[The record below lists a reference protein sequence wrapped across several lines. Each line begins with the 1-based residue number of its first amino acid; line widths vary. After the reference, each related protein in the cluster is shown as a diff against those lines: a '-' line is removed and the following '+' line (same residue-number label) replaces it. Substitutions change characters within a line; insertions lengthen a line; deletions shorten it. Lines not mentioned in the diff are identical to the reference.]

1 MEELTLESKIIVCKK
16 SELTKEEQQLVDIAI
31 RQTEN
36 SYAPHSHFCVGAA
49 ILLENGTIVEGCNQ
63 ENAVFPAGICAERS
77 AIFSAGAKYPNETVV
92 AIAVAARSPE
102 GELTEYPVSP
112 CGICRQ
118 VLVETET
125 RFHHPVKILLYG
137 LKHIFVIEGVS
148 KLLPLTFKEF

>member
-1 MEELTLESKIIVCKK
+1 MEELTLKSKNIVCNKN
-16 SELTKEEQQLVDIAI
+16 ELAKEEQQLVDTAI
-31 RQTEN
+31 RQTDS

-49 ILLENGTIVEGCNQ
+49 LLLENGTIVEGCNQ

-77 AIFSAGAKYPNETVV
+77 AIFSAGAQYPNEPVV

-102 GELTEYPVSP
+102 GKLTEDPVSP
-112 CGICRQ
+112 CGVCRQ

-125 RFHHPVKILLYG
+125 RFQHPVKILLYG
-137 LKHIFVIEGVS
+137 QKHIFVIEGVS

>member
-1 MEELTLESKIIVCKK
+1 MEELTLKSKIIVCKK
-16 SELTKEEQQLVDIAI
+16 NELAKEEQQLVDTAI
-31 RQTEN
+31 RQTDS

-49 ILLENGTIVEGCNQ
+49 LLLENGTIVEGCNQ

-77 AIFSAGAKYPNETVV
+77 AIFSAGAQYPNEPVV

-102 GELTEYPVSP
+102 GKLTEDPVSP
-112 CGICRQ
+112 CGVCRQ

-125 RFHHPVKILLYG
+125 RFQHPVKILLYG
-137 LKHIFVIEGVS
+137 QKHIFVIEGVS

>member
-1 MEELTLESKIIVCKK
+1 MEELTLKSKIIVCKK
-16 SELTKEEQQLVDIAI
+16 NELAKEEQQLVDTAI
-31 RQTEN
+31 RQTDS

-49 ILLENGTIVEGCNQ
+49 LLLENGIIVEGCNQ

-77 AIFSAGAKYPNETVV
+77 AIFSAGAQYPNEPVV

-102 GELTEYPVSP
+102 GKLTEDPVSP
-112 CGICRQ
+112 CGVCRQ

-125 RFHHPVKILLYG
+125 RFQHPVKILLYG
-137 LKHIFVIEGVS
+137 QKHIFVIEGVS

>member
-1 MEELTLESKIIVCKK
+1 MEELTLKSKIIVCKK
-16 SELTKEEQQLVDIAI
+16 NELAKEEQQLVDTAI
-31 RQTEN
+31 RQTDS

-49 ILLENGTIVEGCNQ
+49 LLLENGTIVEGCNQ

-77 AIFSAGAKYPNETVV
+77 AIFSAGARYPNEPVV

-102 GELTEYPVSP
+102 GKLTEDPVSP
-112 CGICRQ
+112 CGVCRQ

-125 RFHHPVKILLYG
+125 RFQHPVKILLYG
-137 LKHIFVIEGVS
+137 QKHIFVIEGVS

>member
-1 MEELTLESKIIVCKK
+1 MEELTLKSKIIVCKK
-16 SELTKEEQQLVDIAI
+16 NELAKEEQQLVDTAI
-31 RQTEN
+31 RQTDS

-49 ILLENGTIVEGCNQ
+49 LLLENGTIVEGCNQ

-77 AIFSAGAKYPNETVV
+77 AIFSAGAQYPNEPVV

-102 GELTEYPVSP
+102 GELTEEPVTP

-125 RFHHPVKILLYG
+125 RFQHPIKILLYG
-137 LKHIFVIEGVS
+137 QKHIFVIEGVS

>member
-1 MEELTLESKIIVCKK
+1 MEELTLKSKIIVCKK
-16 SELTKEEQQLVDIAI
+16 NELAKEEQQLVDTAI
-31 RQTEN
+31 RQTDS

-49 ILLENGTIVEGCNQ
+49 LLLENGTIVEGCNQ

-77 AIFSAGAKYPNETVV
+77 AIFSAGAQYPNEPVV

-102 GELTEYPVSP
+102 GELTEDPVSP
-112 CGICRQ
+112 CGVCRQ

-125 RFHHPVKILLYG
+125 RFQHPVKILLYG
-137 LKHIFVIEGVS
+137 QKHIFVIEGVS

>member
-1 MEELTLESKIIVCKK
+1 MEELTLKSKIIVCKK
-16 SELTKEEQQLVDIAI
+16 NELAKEEQQLVDTAI
-31 RQTEN
+31 RQTDS

-49 ILLENGTIVEGCNQ
+49 LLLENGTIVEGCNQ

-77 AIFSAGAKYPNETVV
+77 AIFSAGAQYPNEAVV

-102 GELTEYPVSP
+102 GELTEDPVSP
-112 CGICRQ
+112 CGVCRQ

-125 RFHHPVKILLYG
+125 RFQHPVKILLYG
-137 LKHIFVIEGVS
+137 QKHIFVIEGVS